1 MAEKDFVVG
10 LNIVAD
16 NIPVAETTQVTNQ
29 DTSITLASFDKTLSN
44 AAELTILATQ
54 GVENKRIF
62 IKGVLMHDGTTAS
75 FQKTSTFSMN
85 DVPSGTI
92 GTSWSAQ
99 SSFFNADDTGS
110 VRSIAFGN
118 NLWVAGGGGYAFNQT
133 GVALRTSTD
142 AITWTTRTV
151 NITNA
156 PADQSFT
163 DYKIQSVAFGNNL
176 WVLSAGH
183 RLRTSTD
190 AVTWTTRTS
199 TLSAGNYAAFN
210 SIVFGNNLWVAG
222 GNDNLAGGGVI
233 RTSTDAITWTT
244 RTSNFGATSVD
255 TISYGNNLW
264 IAGGYNATIR
274 TSTDAITWVTRAAGT
289 IEQRSL
295 RFKSLSYNSD
305 HGVWAAATNGAIF
318 TSKNLSDWRQR
329 DFYTFGTQPFA
340 VEKIAYQNGMFIAID
355 GYGYVA
361 LSLDGGETWQSQ
373 TSGLGGGGNQGLYSI
388 AYSATQ
394 SKWAIA
400 GYGGIIKTSEG
411 TPPTLKPISPEF
423 FPKIDG
429 SNVVLT
435 AQFAGATSA
444 SVALKVIKQV
454 LY

>member
-10 LNIVAD
+10 SNIVAD
-16 NIPVAETTQVTNQ
+16 NIPVVETTSVTNEN
-29 DTSITLASFDKTLSN
+29 TEITLASFDKTLSN

-92 GTSWSAQ
+92 GTAWNLQGAY
-99 SSFFNADDTGS
+99 FNANDTGS

-118 NLWVAGGGGYAFNQT
+118 NLWVAGGGGYGGGA
-133 GVALRTSTD
+133 ALRTSTD
-142 AITWTTRTV
+142 AITWTTRTPNLSIV
-151 NITNA
+151 GGA
-156 PADQSFT
+156 QGFAD
-163 DYKIQSVAFGNNL
+163 DAIQSVAFGNNL

-190 AVTWTTRTS
+190 AITWTTRTS
-199 TLSAGNYAAFN
+199 TLSAGNYAQFN

-222 GNDNLAGGGVI
+222 GSDNLAGGGVI

-244 RTSNFGATSVD
+244 RNSNFGATNVE

-289 IEQRSL
+289 LEQRSYN
-295 RFKSLSYNSD
+295 FKSLSYNSD
-305 HGVWAAATNGAIF
+305 HGVWAASTNGAIF

-329 DFYTFGTQPFA
+329 DFYSFGTQPFA
-340 VEKIAYQNGMFIAID
+340 PGKIAYQNGMFVAID

-373 TSGLGGGGNQGLYSI
+373 NSGLGGIGNQSLYTI

-394 SKWAIA
+394 LKWVIG
-400 GYGGIIKTSEG
+400 GYGGVIKTSEG
-411 TPPTLKPISPEF
+411 TPPTLKPISPQF

-435 AQFAGATSA
+435 AQIIGATSSPA
-444 SVALKVIKQV
+444 TVKVVKQV